1 MYKFQGDISGK
12 HKMAP
17 WYKLACHCKLQNS
30 TFPKLSVALE
40 SKDVYCEPI
49 GWEGH
54 APCVIHAVE
63 PPIKDTLNKGKTCDL
78 SYGDPLAH
86 AHKTEGNQT
95 NLKTEA

>member
-49 GWEGH
+49 HSSLLRAGREKAYIVFSYIHGGH
-54 APCVIHAVE
+54 YLE
-63 PPIKDTLNKGKTCDL
+63 
-78 SYGDPLAH
+78 
-86 AHKTEGNQT
+86 
-95 NLKTEA
+95 